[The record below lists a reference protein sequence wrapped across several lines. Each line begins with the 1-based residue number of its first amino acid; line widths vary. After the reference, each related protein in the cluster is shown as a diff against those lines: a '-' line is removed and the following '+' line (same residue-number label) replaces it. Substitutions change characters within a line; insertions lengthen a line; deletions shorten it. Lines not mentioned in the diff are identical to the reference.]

1 MTPSAP
7 IRATSTRRT
16 FSWLARNSVAAASEH
31 RVMKLAMSLVLSVFG
46 LFLFAALWSASL
58 LVTDCPTWF
67 QSIGLPCDIFIEVSY
82 FVVCP
87 MLSILAV
94 IFSARDVLHKERRTQ
109 AAAAFFMSVAL
120 LVWFW
125 RNPPH

>member
-1 MTPSAP
+1 
-7 IRATSTRRT
+7 
-16 FSWLARNSVAAASEH
+16 
-31 RVMKLAMSLVLSVFG
+31 MKLATSLVLSVSAV
-46 LFLFAALWSASL
+46 FLFAALWSSSL
-58 LVTDCPTWF
+58 FVTDCPTWF
-67 QSIGLPCDIFIEVSY
+67 QSIGLPCDIFVGVSY

-94 IFSARDVLHKERRTQ
+94 IFSALDVLHKERRVQ

-125 RNPPH
+125 RHPLTRLFGGLGDTAVLRSAPP